1 MANCKKSCKYCQGG
15 SGSCQDL
22 QANCGKWA
30 AAGYCGGVNKAWMQK
45 NCQKTCQYCWEKATL
60 GHTSENFENSNSH
73 KVNCPQCYFEKK
85 NLNNQ
90 NPIKYIICNL
100 PAYIVLMT
108 ISLFYFIFKI

>member
-45 NCQKTCQYCWEKATL
+45 NCQKTCQYCWEKTTL

-73 KVNCPQCYFEKK
+73 KVNCPQCSSKK
-85 NLNNQ
+85 IFLNNQ
-90 NPIKYIICNL
+90 NPIKSYISCNM
-100 PAYIVLMT
+100 PSSIQN
-108 ISLFYFIFKI
+108 